1 MIPIKKILCPVD
13 FFPASDKAVRYA
25 AALAEDY
32 GAKIHLLHVVT
43 PLLPV
48 AQDFPMATAG
58 VMKSVE
64 QAAAAQMKK
73 LVEKLRARGSD
84 VTGKILTGD
93 VHALIERTIASVKP
107 DLIVMGSHARSGVE
121 RLFMGS
127 VSEWLMRHSP
137 VPVLVISEKQK
148 ITTPRSRR
156 IRRVA

>member
-1 MIPIKKILCPVD
+1 MIQIKKILCPVD
-13 FFPASDKAVRYA
+13 FFPASDRAVHYA

-48 AQDFPMATAG
+48 APDLPMATAS
-58 VMKSVE
+58 VMQSVE
-64 QAAAAQMKK
+64 KAAAAQMKK
-73 LVEKLRARGSD
+73 LVEKLRACGLD
-84 VTGKILTGD
+84 VTSKILTGD
-93 VHALIERTIASVKP
+93 VHILIERTIGGVKP

-127 VSEWLMRHSP
+127 VSEWLMRNSP

-148 ITTPRSRR
+148 ITTSRSRR
-156 IRRVA
+156 MRRAA